1 MKYCG
6 IIFAIPS
13 QRHILETDDVIS
25 KYADDLQKFSKLDV
39 VVFSSVDFLGKINE
53 GQRGVTSAVL
63 PSGDKRRPALWHGGW
78 RVLCH
83 YHVHK
88 TDHNSARYNSWPR
101 SRNNTHLSSQSE
113 KASYLNESLENTRF
127 YSENLQ
133 LIITFKYSN
142 LKRVRDTQTYLP
154 SRIAIV

>member
-83 YHVHK
+83 YHVDK

-101 SRNNTHLSSQSE
+101 SRNNTHL
-113 KASYLNESLENTRF
+113 
-127 YSENLQ
+127 
-133 LIITFKYSN
+133 
-142 LKRVRDTQTYLP
+142 
-154 SRIAIV
+154 